1 MIYQFNTKTKP
12 IQVDFVIT
20 NLDSCEEKRILRIAE
35 FIDKNTMNFA
45 LNFDNIRPKYFQS
58 KDAIKL
64 TREN

>member
-12 IQVDFVIT
+12 IQVNFIIT
-20 NLDSCEEKRILRIAE
+20 NLDLCEEKRILCIAE

-45 LNFDNIRPKYFQS
+45 LNFDNIRSKDFQS